1 MGAIL
6 LRQGD
11 TVQDES
17 AEAVTLIGQVA
28 QVKATQ
34 HLPLLHVGTTSG
46 AADTAATRHRPAWR
60 QEGIVAA
67 LLIVRSAANP
77 DDTSGV

>member
-1 MGAIL
+1 VGAIL

-28 QVKATQ
+28 QVKAPRR
-34 HLPLLHVGTTSG
+34 LLLLHVGTTSG
-46 AADTAATRHRPAWR
+46 AAVTAATRHRPARR